1 MQTFKLNAL
10 ETMYLTTSLF
20 ILLAGMAFQS
30 GVATPGTGPHTA
42 LTYFVMIVL
51 VGSVRDVVETVKA
64 PSLPLVA
71 LTSVLAS
78 SCSMTAC
85 SLAHV

>member
-1 MQTFKLNAL
+1 LQTFKLNAL

-51 VGSVRDVVETVKA
+51 VGSVSEVHNA
-64 PSLPLVA
+64 PESP
-71 LTSVLAS
+71 
-78 SCSMTAC
+78 CRCPDFGAC
-85 SLAHV
+85 FKLLDDCMQSRSYVT